1 MVQNVCR
8 VRGLLCGT
16 RLSGEIMAESEE
28 IRRVADRVVTLE
40 EWMMHTDRLLAS
52 LNEVVCAL
60 LNRLDEQ
67 SRRLESLG
75 SAVER
80 RTFPDEEQRGFEDE
94 RPPHY

>member
-1 MVQNVCR
+1 
-8 VRGLLCGT
+8 
-16 RLSGEIMAESEE
+16 
-28 IRRVADRVVTLE
+28 
-40 EWMMHTDRLLAS
+40 MHTDRLLAS